1 MSTSQRG
8 ATELTWVFRPAHSQP
23 DPVRARSGAK
33 VHAFGAVG
41 ADGRTEVVLQ
51 DGTRL
56 RASPAEVVAES

>member
-1 MSTSQRG
+1 V
-8 ATELTWVFRPAHSQP
+8 LTWVFRPAGSRP
-23 DPVRARSGAK
+23 APVRARAGSK

-56 RASPAEVVAES
+56 RVLPAEVVAES